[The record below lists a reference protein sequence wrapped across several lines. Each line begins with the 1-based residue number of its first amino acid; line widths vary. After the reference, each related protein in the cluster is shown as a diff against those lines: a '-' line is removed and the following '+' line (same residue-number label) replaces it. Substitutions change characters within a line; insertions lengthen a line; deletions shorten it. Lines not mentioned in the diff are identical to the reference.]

1 MNKYFKRII
10 VVGNGEYIYFWK
22 SKGLSD
28 ERINSIAASN
38 YSITLSLD
46 YLGAKMRVKFNKSFL
61 KQDKITYNNGKI
73 VNIYIVYEINKN
85 YNNSSYPTLKNC
97 LFGTVSLTKHAD
109 IDEYKYSGYGIGF
122 DRKGT
127 FSFRNGFDKNVMIF
141 GVNMSSPPYID
152 NKKRY
157 ILVLSEG
164 PTTIRWYNN
173 NCRKILFNFSENNN
187 KKLSSHYLFVNG
199 TEIIKFIEKIL
210 KL

>member
-1 MNKYFKRII
+1 M
-10 VVGNGEYIYFWK
+10 
-22 SKGLSD
+22 SD

-122 DRKGT
+122 DKKEE
-127 FSFRNGFDKNVMIF
+127 FSFGNWFGGNCIIF
-141 GVNMSSPPYID
+141 GVDMSSSVHVD
-152 NKKRY
+152 NKKKNIS
-157 ILVLSEG
+157 ILGER
-164 PTTIRWYNN
+164 PTQMLDGALTVEKSIQ
-173 NCRKILFNFSENNN
+173 LFCW
-187 KKLSSHYLFVNG
+187 K
-199 TEIIKFIEKIL
+199 
-210 KL
+210 